1 MFNLFKKSLF
11 NSRIYDEKAF
21 FRQYLKDLAKSS
33 KDVLI
38 ESPFITSSR
47 MEKLYPV
54 FEKLIKRKVRLSIVT
69 RDPVEHEDEVMRYQ
83 ATNEILQCCEMGIT
97 VKLLKGHH
105 HRKLS
110 IIDKSIVWEGSLNIL
125 SFCNSREFMRRIEG
139 KSQASELLSFLKTK

>member
-1 MFNLFKKSLF
+1 MFNLFKKPPF

-21 FRQYLKDLAKSS
+21 FRQFLKDLDKSS
-33 KDVLI
+33 EEVLI

-54 FEKLIKRKVRLSIVT
+54 FEKLINHKVKLSIVT
-69 RDPVEHEDEVMRYQ
+69 RDPVEHEDEMMRHQ
-83 ATNEILQCCEMGIT
+83 ATNAILQCCEMGIT

-110 IIDKSIVWEGSLNIL
+110 IIDRSVIWEGSLNIL
-125 SFCNSREFMRRIEG
+125 SFSNSREFMRRIEG
-139 KSQASELLSFLKTK
+139 KSQALELLNFLKL